1 MEFFPCMGEKM
12 KEKKLLLSFD
22 LEEYEKGGAQGMEI
36 GYKGGIIVQQLLEK
50 IKVKATFFVT
60 GTFYQAYPDFVKEL
74 SQKHEIAF
82 HGLDHADDYQGMAED
97 KACHRLVT
105 GKTDLEK
112 GLSSPVEGFRA
123 PRMRPPAYTVLKK
136 VPFLYSSSLHPTYV
150 PGRYNH
156 LRKPQTPFIK
166 EGVLEIPVSVA
177 PVVRLPVSWVWF
189 RTGGLT
195 YAKVVT
201 SFITTPYIAIYF
213 HPWEFVPLK
222 GSIYTKNTGKPMEKA
237 LEKFL
242 TWISAKADSM
252 TMAAYAHQFLQG
264 L

>member
-1 MEFFPCMGEKM
+1 M

-22 LEEYEKGGAQGMEI
+22 LEEYEKAGTKGVDI
-36 GYKGGIIVQQLLEK
+36 GYKGGIIVEQLLDKLE
-50 IKVKATFFVT
+50 VKATFFVT
-60 GTFYQAYPDFVKEL
+60 GTFYTAYPDFVKEL
-74 SQKHEIAF
+74 STQHEIAF
-82 HGLDHADDYQGMAED
+82 HGLDHTDDYQDMAED
-97 KACHRLVT
+97 DAYHRLYT
-105 GKTDLEK
+105 GKTALEK

-195 YAKVVT
+195 YAKAVT
-201 SFITTPYIAIYF
+201 SFINTDYVAIYF
-213 HPWEFVPLK
+213 HPWECVQLK
-222 GSIYTKNTGKPMEKA
+222 GGFVHTRNTGKKMEDMLK
-237 LEKFL
+237 KFL
-242 TWISAKADSM
+242 TWISPRTVPM
-252 TMAAYAHQFLQG
+252 TMAAYAHHFLQG
-264 L
+264 